1 MLGEPVKVLLEGQS
15 LERAREDYGADRQVA
30 VLETA
35 DRGAGHEDARCH
47 LSLTHAAAAAGRT
60 EPCSQ
65 SLRSPSGI
73 RMEGLPGST
82 HRRAAAAQAPE
93 HGCADW
99 HALHCLVERG
109 TDVGIEDF
117 IRSIPKAE
125 LHLHIEGTLEPEL
138 KFDLARRNGLELP
151 YSSVAAMRAAYDF
164 DDLPSFLAQYYEGM
178 AVLRGEEDFYDLAMA
193 YFTRVAAQNLVYV
206 ELFFDPQAH
215 TGRGVEFATVIAGL
229 QRAQQD
235 ADIRFGIGSG
245 LIMCFLRDLSAES
258 AAETLQQAAPYRDS
272 IVGVGLDSDE
282 SGNPPIKFREVFAAA
297 RAQGY
302 RLTMHCDVDQE
313 DSVAH
318 IWQCLDE
325 IGVDRID
332 HGVNAL
338 EDEALTDEIVRR
350 GLGLTACP
358 ISNSYVSDGTK
369 SLEIRALLERGVLV
383 TVNSDDPAY
392 FPGYVA
398 ENLVALQREAK
409 LTRDDIVRL
418 VRNAF
423 TVSWLEE
430 PDRLAY
436 LDRVDAWVAAH

>member
-1 MLGEPVKVLLEGQS
+1 M
-15 LERAREDYGADRQVA
+15 D
-30 VLETA
+30 T
-35 DRGAGHEDARCH
+35 
-47 LSLTHAAAAAGRT
+47 
-60 EPCSQ
+60 
-65 SLRSPSGI
+65 
-73 RMEGLPGST
+73 
-82 HRRAAAAQAPE
+82 
-93 HGCADW
+93 
-99 HALHCLVERG
+99 
-109 TDVGIEDF
+109 EDF
-117 IRSIPKAE
+117 ILSIPKAE

-151 YSSVAAMRAAYDF
+151 YASVAAMRAAYDF

-178 AVLRGEEDFYDLAMA
+178 SVLRGEEDFYDLAMA
-193 YFTRVAAQNLVYV
+193 YFARVAAQNLVYV

-215 TGRGVEFATVIAGL
+215 TGRGVRFATVIAGL
-229 QRAQQD
+229 RRAQQD
-235 ADIRFGIGSG
+235 AEVRFGIRSQ

-297 RAQGY
+297 RAEGY

-332 HGVNAL
+332 HGVNAI

-358 ISNSYVSDGTK
+358 ISNSYVADGTK
-369 SLEIRALLERGVLV
+369 ALQIKALLDRGVLV

-398 ENLVALQREAK
+398 ENLATLQREAQ
-409 LTRDDIVRL
+409 LTQDDIVRL
-418 VRNAF
+418 IRNAF

-430 PDRLAY
+430 PERRAY
-436 LDRVDAWVAAH
+436 LERVDAWVAAH